1 MLFGNLFSST
11 STAAV
16 SVVTMMM
23 LMSGGDA
30 SSSSAMA
37 IRKGAVLSTNSDIG
51 RNLLSKARSLE
62 NNNNYYT

>member
-1 MLFGNLFSST
+1 MLFGKLFSST

-16 SVVTMMM
+16 SVVTIMM

-30 SSSSAMA
+30 SSAMT
-37 IRKGAVLSTNSDIG
+37 IRKGAVLSTDSDIG

-62 NNNNYYT
+62 NNNNNGYT